1 MRNRKQR
8 LAAGPQLDR
17 DASTTSTDAQLAHA
31 RDLAEFISAS
41 PVSYHAAEEGARRL
55 AAAGFVR
62 QDETEAWDASP
73 GGHYLVRG
81 GALCA
86 WWVPEQA
93 GPGSAFRIV
102 GAHTDSPGFK
112 LKPNPNSSAYGF
124 AQVDVETYG
133 GLLRNSWLNRELG
146 IAGRVTTLD
155 GEVHLLR
162 TDALMVIPQLAIHLD
177 RSANDGLTLDPQ
189 RHLHPVWALGEGD
202 LFQVIADAAGVE
214 PDQIAGTDLYAFD
227 TQAPQIISNTFLAA
241 GRQDN
246 LVSVHA
252 GIAALCTAVAGV
264 GVAAVPETAPHE
276 RRRFRRGA
284 TPAQTPAQTPARP
297 ATGADTVAP
306 FVHGDIAVFAAFDHE
321 EVGSATTTGVSGPL
335 LEAVLRR
342 TAQALGADE
351 DGFYR
356 MLARSSCVSSD
367 VGHSINPNYPEKHD
381 PDHYP
386 VLGRGPIIKI
396 NASQRYASDA
406 VGESL
411 WLRACQAAG
420 LPTQE
425 FVSNNAVP
433 CGSTIGPLTATRLG
447 ITTVDV
453 GIPLL
458 SMHSAR
464 EVSGVYDSWALA
476 EILKGYWTIA

>member
-1 MRNRKQR
+1 MESFGDDQGVN
-8 LAAGPQLDR
+8 G
-17 DASTTSTDAQLAHA
+17 DARLAHA
-31 RDLAEFISAS
+31 RDLAEFILAS

-55 AAAGFVR
+55 AAVGFTR
-62 QDETEAWDASP
+62 QEETEPWDATP

-86 WWVPEQA
+86 WWVPEQV

-112 LKPNPNSSAYGF
+112 LKPNPNSTAYGF

-177 RSANDGLTLDPQ
+177 RGANDGLTLDPQ
-189 RHLHPVWALGEGD
+189 RHLRPVWALGQCD
-202 LFQVIADAAGVE
+202 LFEVIARAAGVE
-214 PDQIAGTDLYAFD
+214 PDRIAGTDLYAYD
-227 TQAPQIISNTFLAA
+227 TQAPQIISNTFLAS

-252 GIAALCTAVAGV
+252 AVVALC
-264 GVAAVPETAPHE
+264 AAVISAGAAATHKK
-276 RRRFRRGA
+276 RRFRRGA
-284 TPAQTPAQTPARP
+284 ATNAATNAQRPAQPT
-297 ATGADTVAP
+297 TGADMAVPLA
-306 FVHGDIAVFAAFDHE
+306 HGDIAVFAAFDHE
-321 EVGSATTTGVSGPL
+321 EVGSATTTGASGPL

-342 TAQALGADE
+342 TAQAFGADE
-351 DGFYR
+351 DEYYR

-386 VLGRGPIIKI
+386 LLGRGPIIKV
-396 NASQRYASDA
+396 NAAQRYASDA
-406 VGESL
+406 LGESL

-464 EVSGVYDSWALA
+464 EISGVYDSWALA

>member
-1 MRNRKQR
+1 
-8 LAAGPQLDR
+8 
-17 DASTTSTDAQLAHA
+17 
-31 RDLAEFISAS
+31 
-41 PVSYHAAEEGARRL
+41 
-55 AAAGFVR
+55 
-62 QDETEAWDASP
+62 
-73 GGHYLVRG
+73 
-81 GALCA
+81 
-86 WWVPEQA
+86 
-93 GPGSAFRIV
+93 
-102 GAHTDSPGFK
+102 
-112 LKPNPNSSAYGF
+112 
-124 AQVDVETYG
+124 
-133 GLLRNSWLNRELG
+133 
-146 IAGRVTTLD
+146 
-155 GEVHLLR
+155 
-162 TDALMVIPQLAIHLD
+162 
-177 RSANDGLTLDPQ
+177 
-189 RHLHPVWALGEGD
+189 
-202 LFQVIADAAGVE
+202 
-214 PDQIAGTDLYAFD
+214 
-227 TQAPQIISNTFLAA
+227 
-241 GRQDN
+241 
-246 LVSVHA
+246 
-252 GIAALCTAVAGV
+252 
-264 GVAAVPETAPHE
+264 
-276 RRRFRRGA
+276 
-284 TPAQTPAQTPARP
+284 
-297 ATGADTVAP
+297 VAP